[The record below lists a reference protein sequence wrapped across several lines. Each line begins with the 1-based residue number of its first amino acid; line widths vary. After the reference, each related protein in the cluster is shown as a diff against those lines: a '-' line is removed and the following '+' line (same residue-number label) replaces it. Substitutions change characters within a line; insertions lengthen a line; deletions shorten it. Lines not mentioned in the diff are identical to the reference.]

1 MNGILYDILHILFK
15 RKAVIGVAFLV
26 VIAPVALMAFLRPL
40 VFRAY
45 VRLSVTQARAYP
57 QISSRDEPRNL
68 PLVDLTLIN
77 AAVNNIKSDDFIQSS
92 AESIVKAGFPAGESG
107 QSAKDWWAQK
117 LTTGL
122 EVTPIPSTPL
132 IDVAYRAYP
141 AQLAADLVNTIAK
154 RYLHYQAQAMADN
167 STLYTFYD
175 AQRALAERELRKADE
190 NLSHFQEKANIFSL
204 DEQKLQLARAHTQA
218 LTDLDLNSNKVR
230 DAEAEAVALMAR
242 LKDLPPQLT
251 LYTFGE
257 DPKLAAVN
265 TKVVSLELDL
275 NGLRQLYTDEDQRVK
290 NSVEQLELARGL
302 LEAESEAA
310 RKTPNSERLETNL
323 VYQQI
328 MEAGLREQAT
338 AEGLR
343 AAREELQ
350 HNVEL
355 ATDRLQEL
363 NRLGYKY
370 DRLKSVRDAKKARYD
385 LSLSQLE
392 QARTAGALDVAGLT
406 NVQAV
411 NWATAPDLP
420 VPRGRVLMLLLGIVG
435 AFVVG
440 GASAFGMETVYPT
453 IHARRDGEM
462 RLDLPVLGVI
472 PQLD

>member
-1 MNGILYDILHILFK
+1 
-15 RKAVIGVAFLV
+15 
-26 VIAPVALMAFLRPL
+26 
-40 VFRAY
+40 
-45 VRLSVTQARAYP
+45 
-57 QISSRDEPRNL
+57 
-68 PLVDLTLIN
+68 
-77 AAVNNIKSDDFIQSS
+77 
-92 AESIVKAGFPAGESG
+92 
-107 QSAKDWWAQK
+107 
-117 LTTGL
+117 
-122 EVTPIPSTPL
+122 
-132 IDVAYRAYP
+132 
-141 AQLAADLVNTIAK
+141 
-154 RYLHYQAQAMADN
+154 
-167 STLYTFYD
+167 
-175 AQRALAERELRKADE
+175 
-190 NLSHFQEKANIFSL
+190 
-204 DEQKLQLARAHTQA
+204 
-218 LTDLDLNSNKVR
+218 
-230 DAEAEAVALMAR
+230 MAR

-290 NSVEQLELARGL
+290 NSVEQLDLARGL

>member
-26 VIAPVALMAFLRPL
+26 VIAPVALMALLRPL
-40 VFRAY
+40 VYRAS

-57 QISSRDEPRNL
+57 QISSREEARNL
-68 PLVDLTLIN
+68 PLVDVTLIN
-77 AAVNNIKSDDFIQSS
+77 GAVQNIKSDDFIQK
-92 AESIVKAGFPAGESG
+92 AAQEIVQRGFSAGEPG

-117 LTTGL
+117 LTAGL

-141 AQLAADLVNTIAK
+141 AQLAADLVNAIAK

-175 AQRALAERELRKADE
+175 AQRALAERELRRADD

-230 DAEAEAVALMAR
+230 DADAEAVALMAR

-328 MEAGLREQAT
+328 MEAGLRQQAT

-355 ATDRLQEL
+355 ATDRLKEL

-385 LSLSQLE
+385 LSLSQLD

-406 NVQAV
+406 NVQIVDYASP
-411 NWATAPDLP
+411 PDLP
-420 VPRGRVLMLLLGIVG
+420 VPRGRMLMLLLGFVG
-435 AFVVG
+435 AFVIG

-453 IHARRDGEM
+453 VHSRRDGEM
-462 RLDLPVLGVI
+462 RLDLPILGVI
-472 PQLD
+472 PQQN

>member
-26 VIAPVALMAFLRPL
+26 VILPVTLMAILRPL
-40 VFRAY
+40 VYRAY

-77 AAVNNIKSDDFIQSS
+77 GAVNNIKSDDFTQKA
-92 AESIVKAGFPAGESG
+92 AESIVQAGFPAGESG

-132 IDVAYRAYP
+132 IDIAYRTYP
-141 AQLAADLVNTIAK
+141 SQAAADIVNVIAR
-154 RYLHYQAQAMADN
+154 RYLRYQAQAMADN
-167 STLYTFYD
+167 STLVAFYD
-175 AQRALAERELRKADE
+175 SQRAIASRELRRADDA
-190 NLSHFQEKANIFSL
+190 LSRFQEKASIFSL
-204 DEQKLQLARAHTQA
+204 DEQKLLLARAHTQA
-218 LTDLDLNSNKVR
+218 LTDLDQNANKIR
-230 DAEAEAVALMAR
+230 DAEAEAAALMAR

-265 TKVVSLELDL
+265 TKVVSLELEL

-302 LEAESEAA
+302 LEAEGEAA
-310 RKTPNSERLETNL
+310 RKTPNTERLETNL
-323 VYQQI
+323 AYQQI
-328 MEAGLREQAT
+328 MEAGLRQQAA
-338 AEGLR
+338 AEGL
-343 AAREELQ
+343 AAGREELKN
-350 HNVEL
+350 NVEL
-355 ATDRLQEL
+355 TAARLQEL
-363 NRLGYKY
+363 NRLGFKY
-370 DRLKSVRDAKKARYD
+370 DRLKSMRDAKKAHYD
-385 LSLSQLE
+385 LSLTQLE
-392 QARTAGALDVAGLT
+392 QSRTASALDVAGLT

-411 NWATAPDLP
+411 NWAAAPDLP

-462 RLDLPVLGVI
+462 RLDLPVIGVI
-472 PQLD
+472 PRLD

>member
-15 RKAVIGVAFLV
+15 RKAVIGVALLV

-175 AQRALAERELRKADE
+175 E
-190 NLSHFQEKANIFSL
+190 
-204 DEQKLQLARAHTQA
+204 
-218 LTDLDLNSNKVR
+218 
-230 DAEAEAVALMAR
+230 
-242 LKDLPPQLT
+242 
-251 LYTFGE
+251 
-257 DPKLAAVN
+257 
-265 TKVVSLELDL
+265 
-275 NGLRQLYTDEDQRVK
+275 QRVK
-290 NSVEQLELARGL
+290 NSVEQLDLARGL

-411 NWATAPDLP
+411 NWASAPDLA

-462 RLDLPVLGVI
+462 RLDLPVL
-472 PQLD
+472 